1 MSHQIDTSNN
11 RANMAYRGA
20 TPWHK
25 LGEVTLEGDDAAT
38 ITRKAGLNFE
48 IIKGELLLRD
58 AAGNVRAV
66 PELNRSVL
74 YRSDTGAPLS
84 VMSTN
89 LFKIVQPG
97 EIMDF
102 IASSVEAMGW
112 KIETAGSLHG
122 GRKYW
127 ALANTGIDGSIG
139 KGDKMKGYLLAAT
152 AVDGSMA
159 TEMRFTSVRVVCNNT
174 LQMSLNKKQDADAN
188 RVKVYHFENF
198 DVNAVKKELGVFT
211 SAWDKFITEARALSR
226 VKIDSARAVKILRNV
241 YEAPDLANA
250 VVTDEEFIDAN
261 RTARKVLE
269 LFTGNGIGAEL
280 ATASGTAWGLVNA
293 ATEYYDHAA
302 NSRNPDNR
310 LHSAWFGAGAKAKQD
325 IVDTIYE
332 MV

>member
-1 MSHQIDTSNN
+1 MTNN

-25 LGEVTLEGDDAAT
+25 LGTRILDGDDAAT

-48 IIKGELLLRD
+48 IIKGEMLMKD
-58 AAGNVRAV
+58 AAGIVKAV

-89 LFKIVQPG
+89 LFKIVQPA

-102 IASSVEAMGW
+102 IAGSVEAMGW

-127 ALANTGIDGSIG
+127 ALANTGINGSIG
-139 KGDKMKGYLLAAT
+139 AGDDVKGYLLAAT
-152 AVDGSMA
+152 GVDGSMA
-159 TEMRFTSVRVVCNNT
+159 TEFRFTSVRVVCNNT
-174 LQMSLNKKQDADAN
+174 LQMSLNSKNVADEN
-188 RVKVYHFENF
+188 RVKVYHFEKY
-198 DVNAVKKELGVFT
+198 DVAAVKKQLGIFE
-211 SAWDKFITEARALSR
+211 SAWSKFMTEARELAR
-226 VKIDSARAVKILRNV
+226 VKIDTNKATKILRAV
-241 YEAPDLANA
+241 YEKPEADAIP
-250 VVTDEEFIDAN
+250 VTDDKFIESN
-261 RTARKVLE
+261 KTARKVLE
-269 LFTGNGIGAEL
+269 LFSGNGIGAEL
-280 ATASGTAWGLVNA
+280 ATARGTAWGLVNA

-302 NSRNPDNR
+302 NSHSADNR

-325 IVDTIYE
+325 VVEAIYE